1 MHNVLNNNLSK
12 LKDMVFNLNLPEDDY
27 ENHTFLSPLQLHR
40 NSKLHLKLSLLID
53 KYVQKTKG
61 NRGPKQLEQ
70 FKHHWQWILL
80 GLSRGLFTNN
90 WLVICLHSNSYTT
103 DEWLRR
109 YEIKYRCVKAIFDYL
124 KDNDLIEIK
133 EGKKYKD
140 KPSRTR
146 IFPKLAL
153 SNQLWE
159 YFLDQEQPIEGP
171 YLTVNETDSEWEETM
186 FKVSANESHPD
197 MDDMI
202 AINEFLKPHSWACK
216 APIRLVYKHTPF
228 EGGRLITPFQNLPDR
243 RQRIRINTHID
254 DKPICEVDFNANH
267 LRLQLAINAKEH
279 AGDTP
284 YEDIMHESEVISR
297 STVKRF
303 LTVAMGADN
312 EVSGRKALYKEN
324 ITDDLIDRMINGSL
338 KCFPKLELFKGWGI
352 SLQNLEGQIL
362 KDVLLEGIKED
373 IVCLPVHDAIA
384 VQQGHEEWAK
394 EVMLETWQE
403 HANGVG
409 TMVKV
414 DYPHLIK

>member
-1 MHNVLNNNLSK
+1 MHNVLNNHLSK

-27 ENHTFLSPLQLHR
+27 ENHIFLSPLQLHR

-53 KYVQKTKG
+53 KYVQETKG
-61 NRGPKQLEQ
+61 GRGPKQLEQ

-90 WLVICLHSNSYTT
+90 WLVISLHSNSYTT

-109 YEIKYRCVKAIFDYL
+109 YEIKYRCVKAIFDCL
-124 KDNDLIEIK
+124 KENDLIEVK

-186 FKVSANESHPD
+186 FEVSANENHPD

-216 APIRLVYKHTPF
+216 APIRLVYKNTPF

-254 DKPICEVDFNANH
+254 GKPICEVDFNANH
-267 LRLQLAINAKEH
+267 LRLQLAFFSNEH

-284 YEDIMHESEVISR
+284 YEDIMYESDVASR
-297 STVKRF
+297 EMVKKF
-303 LTVAMGADN
+303 ITVAMGATSEKQGKSRLRLDGMN
-312 EVSGRKALYKEN
+312 SQIIERIHSGIKKR
-324 ITDDLIDRMINGSL
+324 
-338 KCFPKLELFKGWGI
+338 FPKLGLFEGWGVR
-352 SLQNLEGQIL
+352 LQNLEGQIL

-384 VQQGHEEWAK
+384 VQQGHEDWAK
-394 EVMLETWQE
+394 GVMLETWQE
-403 HANGVG
+403 HAKGVG
-409 TMVKV
+409 TKVKV
-414 DYPHLIK
+414 DYP

>member
-40 NSKLHLKLSLLID
+40 NSKQHLKLSLLID
-53 KYVQKTKG
+53 KYVQETKG
-61 NRGPKQLEQ
+61 NRGPKQQEQ
-70 FKHHWQWILL
+70 FKHHWQWVLL
-80 GLSRGLFTNN
+80 GLSRGLVTNN

-109 YEIKYRCVKAIFDYL
+109 YEIKYRCVKAIFDFL

-146 IFPKLAL
+146 IFPKLTL

-159 YFLDQEQPIEGP
+159 YFLDQEQQIEGP

-186 FKVSANESHPD
+186 FEVSANENHPD

-243 RQRIRINTHID
+243 RQRIRINTHIN

-279 AGDTP
+279 AGETP

-312 EVSGRKALYKEN
+312 VVSGRKALYKEN
-324 ITDDLIDRMINGSL
+324 ITDDLIDRMIKGSL
-338 KCFPKLELFKGWGI
+338 KRFPKLELFKGWGI

-362 KDVLLEGIKED
+362 KDVLLEGIKQD

-394 EVMLETWQE
+394 EIMLETWQE
-403 HANGVG
+403 HTKGVG
-409 TMVKV
+409 TKVRV
-414 DYPHLIK
+414 DYP